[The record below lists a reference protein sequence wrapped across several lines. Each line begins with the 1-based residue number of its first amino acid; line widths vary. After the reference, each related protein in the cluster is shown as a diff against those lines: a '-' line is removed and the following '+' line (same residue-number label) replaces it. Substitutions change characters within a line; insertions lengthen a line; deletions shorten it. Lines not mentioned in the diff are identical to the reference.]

1 VGDEERDGGGRQEEE
16 LRQQRKTSWREISS
30 DFQPSP
36 GHWRCST
43 AGAGQSHF
51 KTESLE
57 LFCQET
63 HGIETAVASTE
74 LWLALA
80 AKPMY
85 PFCAMLMVWVQPSCT
100 QFTPSVEMYPLKVL
114 PLRFV

>member
-1 VGDEERDGGGRQEEE
+1 M
-16 LRQQRKTSWREISS
+16 
-30 DFQPSP
+30 
-36 GHWRCST
+36 
-43 AGAGQSHF
+43 
-51 KTESLE
+51 
-57 LFCQET
+57 
-63 HGIETAVASTE
+63 ASTE